1 MVNYTEFYRNH
12 VRNIKVH
19 GQQAK
24 GLCPFHEDK
33 NPSFSFNI
41 EDGKWKCFA
50 GCGEGGYKTF
60 QGKIRGED
68 RPMQPPPT
76 PKVQK
81 NGSNIPKKY
90 QDIINQAATY
100 VKNHTKKAI
109 GDMPW
114 SEELVLKLFIG
125 YDPNN
130 ERYIF
135 PYKTQ

>member
-60 QGKIRGED
+60 QGKIRGEH
-68 RPMQPPPT
+68 RPMQPPPM
-76 PKVQK
+76 PKVEK
-81 NGSNIPKKY
+81 NGSNIPMKY
-90 QDIINQAATY
+90 QKIINEAVTY
-100 VKNHTKKAI
+100 AKNTPKKLAVTCLGVKS
-109 GDMPW
+109 W
-114 SEELVLKLFIG
+114 SE
-125 YDPNN
+125 N
-130 ERYIF
+130 YI
-135 PYKTQ
+135 